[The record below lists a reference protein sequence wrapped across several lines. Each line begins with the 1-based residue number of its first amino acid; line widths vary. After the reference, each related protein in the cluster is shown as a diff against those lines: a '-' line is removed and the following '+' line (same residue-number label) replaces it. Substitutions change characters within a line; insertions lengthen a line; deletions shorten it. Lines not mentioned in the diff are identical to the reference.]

1 MAEKKKTRK
10 NQSKTPSK
18 TRRRRKPAAGA
29 AVTKTLSE
37 LIRRRKSRDAMDFK
51 PDVQTATW
59 SKTLRLTRQQQL
71 RLTKWVLYALCV
83 VMSVVLQDVVMSQF
97 SFFGATT
104 DLPAC
109 TIVLITVIE
118 GTEVGSLFVLI
129 ASTLYYFSGNAPFA
143 AVIGLMSILGIAAT
157 LFRQM
162 YWHRS
167 KGSILLCAALALTGY
182 ELGLFTVGASSQL
195 THWGR
200 FPSFLLTAL
209 YSCLV
214 QIPLYSLIHKIG
226 LIGGNTWKE

>member
-1 MAEKKKTRK
+1 MAEKKKT
-10 NQSKTPSK
+10 QKTKRQTS
-18 TRRRRKPAAGA
+18 RRRQTNKAFS
-29 AVTKTLSE
+29 TKTLTE
-37 LIRRRKSRDAMDFK
+37 LIKRRKNRDAMDFK

-59 SKTLRLTRQQQL
+59 SKTLRLTRLQQL
-71 RLTKWVLYALCV
+71 RLTKWLLYALAV
-83 VMSVVLQDVVMSQF
+83 ILSVVIQDVVMSKF
-97 SFFGATT
+97 SLFGATT

-109 TIVLITVIE
+109 AILLITVIE
-118 GTEVGSLFVLI
+118 GTEVGSFFVLI

-143 AVIGLMSILGIAAT
+143 AVIGLMTVLGMAAT

-167 KGSILLCAALALTGY
+167 KGSVILCAALALTGY
-182 ELGLFTVGASSQL
+182 EIGLFVVGLSSQL

-200 FPSFLLTAL
+200 FPSFVLTAV

-214 QIPLYSLIHKIG
+214 QIPLHSLIYKIG

>member
-1 MAEKKKTRK
+1 MAEKKKTQRTQKTKRK
-10 NQSKTPSK
+10 T
-18 TRRRRKPAAGA
+18 TRRRQPKKAFS
-29 AVTKTLSE
+29 TKTLTD
-37 LIRRRKSRDAMDFK
+37 LIKKHRSRDAMDFK

-59 SKTLRLTRQQQL
+59 SKTLRLTRLQQL
-71 RLTKWVLYALCV
+71 RLTKWLLYALTV
-83 VMSVVLQDVVMSQF
+83 IMSVVIQDVVMSKF
-97 SFFGATT
+97 SFFGATA

-109 TIVLITVIE
+109 TVLLITVIE
-118 GTEVGSLFVLI
+118 GTEVGSFFALV

-143 AVIGLMSILGIAAT
+143 AVIGLMTILGMGAT

-167 KGSILLCAALALTGY
+167 KGSILLCAALALIAY
-182 ELGLFTVGASSQL
+182 ELGLFAVGVSSTL

-200 FPSFLLTAL
+200 FPSFVLTAV

-214 QIPLYSLIHKIG
+214 QIPLYSLIYKIG

>member
-1 MAEKKKTRK
+1 MAEKKKTTK
-10 NQSKTPSK
+10 NQKQTQ
-18 TRRRRKPAAGA
+18 RRRRTAKGIS
-29 AVTKTLSE
+29 TKTLTQ
-37 LIRRRKSRDAMDFK
+37 LFQKRKSRDAMDFK

-59 SKTLRLTRQQQL
+59 SKTLRLTKLQQL
-71 RLTKWVLYALCV
+71 RLTKWVLYALSV
-83 VMSVVLQDVVMSQF
+83 ILSVVFQDVIMSKF

-109 TIVLITVIE
+109 TILLITVIE
-118 GTEVGSLFVLI
+118 GTEVGSLFALI

-143 AVIGLMSILGIAAT
+143 AVIALMTILGTAAT

-167 KGSILLCAALALTGY
+167 KGSIILCAALALTLY
-182 ELGLFTVGASSQL
+182 ELGLFAVGVSSQL

-200 FPSFLLTAL
+200 MPSFALTAL

-214 QIPLYSLIHKIG
+214 QIPLYSLICKIG

>member
-1 MAEKKKTRK
+1 MAEKKKTTK
-10 NQSKTPSK
+10 NQKQTQ
-18 TRRRRKPAAGA
+18 RRRRTAKGTS
-29 AVTKTLSE
+29 TKTLTQ
-37 LIRRRKSRDAMDFK
+37 LFQKRKSRDAMDFK

-59 SKTLRLTRQQQL
+59 SKTLRLTKLQQL
-71 RLTKWVLYALCV
+71 RLTKWVLYALSV
-83 VMSVVLQDVVMSQF
+83 ILSVVFQDVIMSKF

-109 TIVLITVIE
+109 TILLITVIE
-118 GTEVGSLFVLI
+118 GTEVGSLFALI
-129 ASTLYYFSGNAPFA
+129 ASTLYYISGNAPFA
-143 AVIGLMSILGIAAT
+143 AVIALMTILGTAAT

-167 KGSILLCAALALTGY
+167 KGSIILCAALALTLY
-182 ELGLFTVGASSQL
+182 ELGLFAVGVSSQL

-200 FPSFLLTAL
+200 MPSFALTAL

-214 QIPLYSLIHKIG
+214 QIPLYSLICKIG

>member
-1 MAEKKKTRK
+1 MAEKKRTQTNRK
-10 NQSKTPSK
+10 SS
-18 TRRRRKPAAGA
+18 RRRQPPRGIH
-29 AVTKTLSE
+29 TKTLTE
-37 LIRRRKSRDAMDFK
+37 LIKRHRNRDAMDFK
-51 PDVQTATW
+51 PDARTATW

-71 RLTKWVLYALCV
+71 RLTKWLLYALMV
-83 VMSVVLQDVVMSQF
+83 ILSVVIQDVVMSKF
-97 SFFGATT
+97 TLLGATT

-109 TIVLITVIE
+109 AILLITVIE

-129 ASTLYYFSGNAPFA
+129 ASTLYYFSGHAPFA
-143 AVIGLMSILGIAAT
+143 AVIVLMTALGMAAT

-182 ELGLFTVGASSQL
+182 ELGLFSVGLSTHL

-214 QIPLYSLIHKIG
+214 QIPLYSLIYKIG

>member
-1 MAEKKKTRK
+1 MAEKKKNRK
-10 NQSKTPSK
+10 PRGKT
-18 TRRRRKPAAGA
+18 TRRRPSKKAFS
-29 AVTKTLSE
+29 TKTLTE
-37 LIRRRKSRDAMDFK
+37 LIKRRKNRDAMDFK
-51 PDVQTATW
+51 PDAKTATW
-59 SKTLRLTRQQQL
+59 AKTLRLTHLQQL
-71 RLTKWVLYALCV
+71 RLTKWLLYVLTVILSLV
-83 VMSVVLQDVVMSQF
+83 IQDVVMSKF
-97 SFFGATT
+97 TLLGATT

-109 TIVLITVIE
+109 TILLITVIE

-143 AVIGLMSILGIAAT
+143 AVIGLMTALGMAAT

-182 ELGLFTVGASSQL
+182 ELGLFAVGLSSML

-200 FPSFLLTAL
+200 FPSFVLTAI

-214 QIPLYSLIHKIG
+214 QIPLYSLIYKIG

>member
-1 MAEKKKTRK
+1 MAEKKRTQTNRK
-10 NQSKTPSK
+10 SP
-18 TRRRRKPAAGA
+18 RRRQPPRGIH
-29 AVTKTLSE
+29 TKTLTE
-37 LIRRRKSRDAMDFK
+37 LIKRHRNRDAMDFK
-51 PDVQTATW
+51 PDARTATW

-71 RLTKWVLYALCV
+71 RLTKWLLYALMV
-83 VMSVVLQDVVMSQF
+83 ILSVVIQDVVMSKF
-97 SFFGATT
+97 TLLGATT

-109 TIVLITVIE
+109 AILLITVIE

-129 ASTLYYFSGNAPFA
+129 ASTLYYFSGHAPFA
-143 AVIGLMSILGIAAT
+143 AVIVLMTALGMAAT

-182 ELGLFTVGASSQL
+182 ELGLFSVGLSTHL

-214 QIPLYSLIHKIG
+214 QIPLYSLIYKIG

>member
-1 MAEKKKTRK
+1 MAEKKKT
-10 NQSKTPSK
+10 QKTKRQTS
-18 TRRRRKPAAGA
+18 RRRQTNKAFS
-29 AVTKTLSE
+29 TKTLTE
-37 LIRRRKSRDAMDFK
+37 LIKRRKNRDAMDFK

-59 SKTLRLTRQQQL
+59 SKTLRLTRLQQL
-71 RLTKWVLYALCV
+71 RLTKWLLYALAV
-83 VMSVVLQDVVMSQF
+83 ILSVVIQDVVMSKF
-97 SFFGATT
+97 SLFGATT

-109 TIVLITVIE
+109 TILLITVIE
-118 GTEVGSLFVLI
+118 GTEVGSFFVLI

-143 AVIGLMSILGIAAT
+143 AVIGLMTVLGMAAT

-167 KGSILLCAALALTGY
+167 KGSVILCAALALTGY
-182 ELGLFTVGASSQL
+182 EIGLFVVGLSSQL

-200 FPSFLLTAL
+200 FPSFVLTAV

-214 QIPLYSLIHKIG
+214 QIPLYSLIYKIG

>member
-1 MAEKKKTRK
+1 MAEKKKNQNTRR
-10 NQSKTPSK
+10 KT
-18 TRRRRKPAAGA
+18 TRRRQPPKGIH
-29 AVTKTLSE
+29 TKTLTE
-37 LIRRRKSRDAMDFK
+37 LIKRHKNRDAMDFK

-59 SKTLRLTRQQQL
+59 SKTLRLTHQQRL
-71 RLTKWVLYALCV
+71 RLTKWLLYALMV
-83 VMSVVLQDVVMSQF
+83 VLSVVIQDVAMSKF
-97 SFFGATT
+97 TLLGATT

-109 TIVLITVIE
+109 TIFLITVLE

-143 AVIGLMSILGIAAT
+143 AVIILMTALGMAAT

-167 KGSILLCAALALTGY
+167 KGSILLCAALALAGY
-182 ELGLFTVGASSQL
+182 ELGLFAVGLSTQL

-200 FPSFLLTAL
+200 FPSFVLTAL

-214 QIPLYSLIHKIG
+214 QILLYSLIYKIG